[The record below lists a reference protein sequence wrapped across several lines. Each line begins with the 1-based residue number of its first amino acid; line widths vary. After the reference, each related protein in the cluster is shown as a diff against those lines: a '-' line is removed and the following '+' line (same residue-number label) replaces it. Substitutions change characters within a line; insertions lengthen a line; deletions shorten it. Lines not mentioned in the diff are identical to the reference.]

1 MTMKLFLFFIAFDIL
16 VLMAYPILFVMGK
29 LRQFSKF
36 IVNRTPMNI

>member
-16 VLMAYPILFVMGK
+16 VLMAYPILFVMAK